1 MMGETIAK
9 TVPTVSIYG
18 IAVSRMN
25 MRETV
30 EYLTAVIEAR
40 TPHQVITANP
50 IMVMAALERPDYM
63 AVMRRAELVVPD
75 GAGLVWAAGY
85 LGVPVAERVAGFD
98 LMHKL
103 LERGREKG
111 WKVFLLGAAHDVVR
125 ASAERLEQ
133 MYPGIRIVGWR
144 DGFFKSEQDGE
155 VVDEIVAAAPDLL
168 FVANSLDRQEPWI
181 DRYKSRLNVPVMMG
195 VGGSFDIV
203 AGRLKRAP
211 LFFQRMRLE
220 WFYRLLQE
228 PKRFKRMLALPK
240 FVMRVI
246 RDKKKALHDDGPSA
260 K

>member
-63 AVMRRAELVVPD
+63 AVMRRAELV
-75 GAGLVWAAGY
+75 
-85 LGVPVAERVAGFD
+85 VPVAERVAGFD